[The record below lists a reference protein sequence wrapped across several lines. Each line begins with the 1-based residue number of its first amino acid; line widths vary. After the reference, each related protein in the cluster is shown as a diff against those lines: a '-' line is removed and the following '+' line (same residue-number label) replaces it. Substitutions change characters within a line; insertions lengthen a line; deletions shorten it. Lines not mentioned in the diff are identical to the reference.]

1 MGVRDKMGE
10 GEEGGQGKEV
20 KKIKSYSDVMKMKLD
35 KMMANPDKPV
45 NIPNYHKKEK
55 DINKAP
61 EFNHNI
67 MGSSAGAGSGE
78 FHLYRKMRR
87 KEQEREEVL
96 SHRRHRDD
104 ANIAFQEKLK
114 DNETEAEERT
124 AKKRLKRQ
132 KEKARKKQLKKQGGQ
147 KKDSSDSERTSDE
160 EEGGSTEKKCG
171 DESSEPQKKSKSEPI
186 VVNCTVEV

>member
-1 MGVRDKMGE
+1 MG
-10 GEEGGQGKEV
+10 
-20 KKIKSYSDVMKMKLD
+20 KLD
-35 KMMANPDKPV
+35 KMGANPDKPV

-87 KEQEREEVL
+87 KEQDREEVL

-104 ANIAFQEKLK
+104 ANVAFQEKLK
-114 DNETEAEERT
+114 DNEMEAEERT

-132 KEKARKKQLKKQGGQ
+132 GGQ
-147 KKDSSDSERTSDE
+147 KKESSGSENTSDE
-160 EEGGSTEKKCG
+160 DDDAEEAGSSAE
-171 DESSEPQKKSKSEPI
+171 EPQKKSKPEPI
-186 VVNCTVEV
+186 VVGCTVEI

>member
-1 MGVRDKMGE
+1 
-10 GEEGGQGKEV
+10 
-20 KKIKSYSDVMKMKLD
+20 MKLD
-35 KMMANPDKPV
+35 KLMANPDKPV
-45 NIPNYHKKEK
+45 FIPQPRK
-55 DINKAP
+55 DKDVNKAP

-104 ANIAFQEKLK
+104 ANLAFQEKLK

-147 KKDSSDSERTSDE
+147 KKDSSDSESTSDE
-160 EEGGSTEKKCG
+160 EEGGGTEKKSG

-186 VVNCTVEV
+186 VVNCSVEV

>member
-1 MGVRDKMGE
+1 MG
-10 GEEGGQGKEV
+10 
-20 KKIKSYSDVMKMKLD
+20 
-35 KMMANPDKPV
+35 
-45 NIPNYHKKEK
+45 
-55 DINKAP
+55 
-61 EFNHNI
+61 
-67 MGSSAGAGSGE
+67 GAGSGE

-104 ANIAFQEKLK
+104 ANIAFQAKLK

-147 KKDSSDSERTSDE
+147 KKDSSDSESTSDE
-160 EEGGSTEKKCG
+160 EEEGSIEKK
-171 DESSEPQKKSKSEPI
+171 S
-186 VVNCTVEV
+186 

>member
-10 GEEGGQGKEV
+10 GEDGGQGKEV

-87 KEQEREEVL
+87 KEQDREEVL

-104 ANIAFQEKLK
+104 ANVAFQEKLK

-132 KEKARKKQLKKQGGQ
+132 KEKARKKQLKKQ
-147 KKDSSDSERTSDE
+147 KKESSGSEDTSDDNE
-160 EEGGSTEKKCG
+160 EAAEKAKEGKQWE
-171 DESSEPQKKSKSEPI
+171 
-186 VVNCTVEV
+186 

>member
-1 MGVRDKMGE
+1 MGE
-10 GEEGGQGKEV
+10 GGKGKEV
-20 KKIKSYSDVMKMKLD
+20 QKIKSYSDVMKMKLD

-87 KEQEREEVL
+87 KEQDREEVL

-104 ANIAFQEKLK
+104 ANVAFQEKLK
-114 DNETEAEERT
+114 DNQTEAEEKT
-124 AKKRLKRQ
+124 AKKRL
-132 KEKARKKQLKKQGGQ
+132 KEKARKKQLKKEGGQ
-147 KKDSSDSERTSDE
+147 KKDSSGSEDTSDDDE
-160 EEGGSTEKKCG
+160 AAREAGSSAEKQ
-171 DESSEPQKKSKSEPI
+171 EPQKKTKSEPI
-186 VVNCTVEV
+186 VVSCTVEV